1 MNWIV
6 FGLISWIF
14 LGLELGLR
22 DVLQLGPTPIA
33 PSFMFVLVAFIAVSA
48 RPRLGLGRD
57 RPRPAR
63 RPYQRHALPRGR
75 GAITI
80 VGPHAL
86 GYLLAAQLILAA
98 RAMMIRRHPIS
109 LAILTALG
117 AAVAHIVVVFLLSMR
132 LVLGEPIA
140 VEASAQIGQRL
151 LRASTPGAWPR
162 CSQSCSSHSRGRSG
176 FTACRPDASAARL
189 TRDDVRRPAIPRSRS
204 FASTSRSIA
213 SAVATSSI
221 TTWSAPH

>member
-48 RPRLGLGRD
+48 TPSASVWAAIVLGLLVD
-57 RPRPAR
+57 LTNAT
-63 RPYQRHALPRGR
+63 PYREAA

-151 LRASTPGAWPR
+151 LSSLYTGGLAALLSIVLFPLSGALGLHGVQAR
-162 CSQSCSSHSRGRSG
+162 RFGR
-176 FTACRPDASAARL
+176 
-189 TRDDVRRPAIPRSRS
+189 RD
-204 FASTSRSIA
+204 
-213 SAVATSSI
+213 
-221 TTWSAPH
+221 